1 MHIRVIV
8 PVLDSKELVGKAE
21 AEYRSFAGEGVE
33 ISAVPLR
40 RGTNSIEAEFDSTL
54 AAPEV
59 MRLAREAE
67 ADGVDA
73 CTIACFTDP
82 GLTGARELVSIPIV
96 GEGEAAL
103 HMAAMLSN
111 RFSVF
116 ITEKPLFP
124 LIRRVVARYG
134 LERNLASVR
143 AAGASVLALDESCL
157 AHIITESIDAVE
169 RDGAE
174 CFVMGCT
181 GTGFD
186 MAQAVEEALHRHFGV
201 SIPVIDPGK
210 VALHFARAMVA
221 TGLKPSKLAYPTP
234 AFARDEYAFAS

>member
-8 PVLDSKELVGKAE
+8 PVLDSDELVGKAE
-21 AEYRSFAGEGVE
+21 KEYRSFAGDGVT

-40 RGTNSIEAEFDSTL
+40 RGTASIECGFDSTL

-59 MRLAREAE
+59 MKLALEAE

-82 GLTGARELVSIPIV
+82 GLVGARELVSIPIV

-103 HMAAMLSN
+103 HMAAMLST
-111 RFSVF
+111 RFTVV
-116 ITEKPLFP
+116 ITEKPFFS
-124 LIRRVVARYG
+124 LIRRTVGHYG
-134 LERNLASVR
+134 LSSSLASVR
-143 AAGASVLALDESCL
+143 SAEASVMDLNESHLD
-157 AHIITESIDAVE
+157 HIIAECIDSVE

-186 MAQAVEEALHRHFGV
+186 MALSIEEALKKRFGIYV
-201 SIPVIDPGK
+201 PVIDPGK

-221 TGLKPSKLAYPTP
+221 TGLSHSKLAYPKP
-234 AFARDEYAFAS
+234 ASSRSEYRFA

>member
-21 AEYRSFAGEGVE
+21 LEYRSFAGDGVE

-40 RGTNSIEAEFDSTL
+40 RGTNSIEAEFDSAL

-82 GLTGARELVSIPIV
+82 GLSGARELVSIPIV
-96 GEGEAAL
+96 GEGEASL
-103 HMAAMLSN
+103 HLAAMLSN
-111 RFSVF
+111 RFTVF

-124 LIRRVVARYG
+124 LIRRVVDRYHLG
-134 LERNLASVR
+134 SQLASVR
-143 AAGASVLALDESCL
+143 AAGASVLALDETCVD
-157 AHIITESIDAVE
+157 HIIAEAIDAVE

-186 MAQAVEEALHRHFGV
+186 MALAVEEALKDRFGV
-201 SIPVIDPGK
+201 YVPVIDPGK
-210 VALHFARAMVA
+210 AALHLARAMVA
-221 TGLKPSKLAYPTP
+221 TGLKPSKLAYPRP
-234 AFARDEYAFAS
+234 AFARTEYAFA

>member
-21 AEYRSFAGEGVE
+21 AEYRSFAGDGVE
-33 ISAVPLR
+33 ISAVPLK
-40 RGTNSIEAEFDSTL
+40 RGTASIEAEFDSAL

-82 GLTGARELVSIPIV
+82 GLSGARELVSIPIV
-96 GEGEAAL
+96 GEGEASL
-103 HMAAMLSN
+103 HMAAMLSD
-111 RFSVF
+111 RFTVF

-124 LIRRVVARYG
+124 LIRRVVARHG
-134 LERNLASVR
+134 FERSLASVR
-143 AAGASVLALDESCL
+143 AAGADVLSLDESCL
-157 AHIITESIDAVE
+157 DRIVAESIDAVE
-169 RDGAE
+169 RDGAGA
-174 CFVMGCT
+174 FVMGCT
-181 GTGFD
+181 GVGFD
-186 MAQAVEEALHRHFGV
+186 MAQAVEEALGRHFGV
-201 SIPVIDPGK
+201 FIPVIDPGK

-221 TGLKPSKLAYPTP
+221 TGLRPSKLAYPKP
-234 AFARDEYAFAS
+234 AFARAEYGFA

>member
-8 PVLDSKELVGKAE
+8 PVLDSPELVGKAE
-21 AEYRSFAGEGVE
+21 AEYRSFAGDGVT
-33 ISAVPLR
+33 ISAVPLK
-40 RGTNSIEAEFDSTL
+40 RGTRSIECGFDSTL

-59 MRLAREAE
+59 MKLAKEAE

-82 GLTGARELVSIPIV
+82 GLAGARELVSIPIV

-103 HMAAMLSN
+103 HMAAMVST
-111 RFSVF
+111 RFTVV
-116 ITEKPLFP
+116 ITEKPFFSQ
-124 LIRRVVARYG
+124 IRRTVGHYG
-134 LERNLASVR
+134 LSQNLASVR
-143 AAGASVLALDESCL
+143 SADASVMELNESHL
-157 AHIITESIDAVE
+157 AHIVEECVDSVE

-186 MAQAVEEALHRHFGV
+186 MALSVEAALKERLGAYV
-201 SIPVIDPGK
+201 PVIDPGK
-210 VALHFARAMVA
+210 VALHTARAMVA
-221 TGLKPSKLAYPTP
+221 TGLSQSKLAYPAP
-234 AFARDEYAFAS
+234 AFARSEYEFAG

>member
-8 PVLDSKELVGKAE
+8 PVLDSDELVGKAE
-21 AEYRSFAGEGVE
+21 KEYRSFAGDGVT
-33 ISAVPLR
+33 ISAVPLA
-40 RGTNSIEAEFDSTL
+40 RGTSSIENGFDSTL

-82 GLTGARELVSIPIV
+82 GLVGARELVSMPVV

-103 HMAAMLSN
+103 HMAAMLST
-111 RFSVF
+111 RFSVV
-116 ITEKPLFP
+116 ITERPFFP
-124 LIRRVVARYG
+124 LIRRTVAHYG
-134 LERNLASVR
+134 LSANLASVIS
-143 AAGASVLALDESCL
+143 ADASVLELNESHLSHIVGECL
-157 AHIITESIDAVE
+157 EAVE

-186 MAQAVEEALHRHFGV
+186 MAVAIEAALQVHFGV
-201 SIPVIDPGK
+201 YIPVIDPGK

-221 TGLKPSKLAYPTP
+221 TALRPSKVAYPSP
-234 AFARDEYAFAS
+234 AFTRREYRFA